1 MALDID
7 STIKSAKFKKV
18 HDILSDTKRKFIVVD
33 GVIGAG
39 KTTLISLIE
48 KTINSSGNVSGN
60 ASGQLNGKIKVK
72 AIFEPVDVW
81 NETKALQY
89 FYEDIAKNCYE
100 FQTYTYITRISRVI
114 DEIYNC
120 QDADIYILERSIFT
134 DRYIFMELLR
144 ELVGDMRMTMY
155 NQWCEMWGYIMPLQV
170 SKWVL
175 LNTSLDES
183 LRRISLRNR
192 DGETSG
198 ISVEYQTSLYD
209 KHIEFY
215 DKLKE
220 DGENVVIINSDIMD
234 TDFLLDETKIKNII
248 DKIID

>member
-1 MALDID
+1 
-7 STIKSAKFKKV
+7 
-18 HDILSDTKRKFIVVD
+18 
-33 GVIGAG
+33 
-39 KTTLISLIE
+39 
-48 KTINSSGNVSGN
+48 
-60 ASGQLNGKIKVK
+60 
-72 AIFEPVDVW
+72 
-81 NETKALQY
+81 
-89 FYEDIAKNCYE
+89 
-100 FQTYTYITRISRVI
+100 
-114 DEIYNC
+114 
-120 QDADIYILERSIFT
+120 
-134 DRYIFMELLR
+134 MELLR

-155 NQWCEMWGYIMPLQV
+155 NQWCEMWAYIMPLQV

-215 DKLKE
+215 NKLKE
-220 DGENVVIINSDIMD
+220 DGENVVIINSEIMD
-234 TDFLLDETKIKNII
+234 TDFILDETKIKNII